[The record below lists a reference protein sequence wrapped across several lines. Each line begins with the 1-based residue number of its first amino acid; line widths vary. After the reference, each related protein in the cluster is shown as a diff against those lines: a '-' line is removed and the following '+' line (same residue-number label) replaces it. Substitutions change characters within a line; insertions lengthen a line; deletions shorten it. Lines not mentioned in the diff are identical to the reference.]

1 MLSSG
6 LRKVMK
12 ALLILLA
19 AAWITTGAN
28 ATSEGERAPGLADK
42 RFVSTYLYAAVRPA
56 TATDDVF
63 ALVLPEVNANTM
75 DVFID
80 RFRRAPRAEHPRR
93 RAARSSR
100 RSQCRWE
107 EPSTASKACMFLS
120 LMGCLEPTEVV
131 EESRF
136 SSYIQ
141 GLQRQRY
148 AYSDYIGFSR
158 ARLSSVSPPEPVV
171 VDADCLKLELHRPH
185 DQHHVLDYRR
195 CFHRDHLV
203 HGLLRIPLPSPA
215 GKTGGVRSGEQ
226 EARVVADH
234 SDRGGRRGYVGSRFV
249 RMEPI
254 CHGPA
259 RGVRGRGRRPA
270 VAVELPPS
278 GGRRPARHVR
288 YPVRQYRQPFG
299 LESKR
304 SRRAR

>member
-28 ATSEGERAPGLADK
+28 ATSEGERAAGHRHRRCLRA
-42 RFVSTYLYAAVRPA
+42 RPPRGQCQHHGCIHRS
-56 TATDDVF
+56 
-63 ALVLPEVNANTM
+63 L
-75 DVFID
+75 
-80 RFRRAPRAEHPRR
+80 RRVPRAEHPRR

-100 RSQCRWE
+100 RSRCRWE
-107 EPSTASKACMFLS
+107 EPSTASKACMFLF

-195 CFHRDHLV
+195 CF
-203 HGLLRIPLPSPA
+203 
-215 GKTGGVRSGEQ
+215 
-226 EARVVADH
+226 
-234 SDRGGRRGYVGSRFV
+234 
-249 RMEPI
+249 
-254 CHGPA
+254 
-259 RGVRGRGRRPA
+259 
-270 VAVELPPS
+270 
-278 GGRRPARHVR
+278 
-288 YPVRQYRQPFG
+288 
-299 LESKR
+299 
-304 SRRAR
+304 